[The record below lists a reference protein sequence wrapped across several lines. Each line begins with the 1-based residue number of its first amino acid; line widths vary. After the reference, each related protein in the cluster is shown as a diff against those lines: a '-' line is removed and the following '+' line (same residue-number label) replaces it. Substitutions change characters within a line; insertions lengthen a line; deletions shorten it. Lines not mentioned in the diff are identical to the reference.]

1 MAETGLISTT
11 MDTISSNTSN
21 MNNIEC
27 LWQTATQ
34 LERSLY
40 FDNND
45 GIGFDEA
52 ENSTIE
58 IKSFCQ
64 PMHALSPSMENIHDF
79 NSCGSGS
86 GMSEEQYP
94 SHLRESASVS
104 DKDSVAAMKVK
115 ADAYANVRA
124 VRKMRR
130 KMAKFRRIG
139 ARGLLE
145 TTPRQGYETTTSQ
158 ISTPCVPN
166 SGSRPIESLKLQGG
180 LDSAHDNP
188 DCEEMEFKHKNL
200 KLLLQKELRN
210 SDISP
215 LGRMV
220 LPKKE
225 AEANLPILTA
235 KEGIQI
241 CMEEIHSCQTWN
253 FKYRYW
259 PNNKSRMY
267 IMENTR
273 EFVKAHGLEPGD
285 FVMLYKDEINDKY
298 IIIAKKARSQLTAS
312 DSIDRTNLCLSSTLL
327 EDGSMHQSTNDKD
340 NKIRRHD
347 QDFRVECSNHKRETH
362 QAIERS
368 WSSVMQEG

>member
-188 DCEEMEFKHKNL
+188 DCEEM
-200 KLLLQKELRN
+200 
-210 SDISP
+210 
-215 LGRMV
+215 
-220 LPKKE
+220 KE